1 MFNTD
6 LWSLVTSQNR
16 TNSHNHMWP
25 SRQGL
30 VNNIYTHRIKIKPFK
45 KHQCFIIAADPF
57 GGDPFKEADPFKA
70 SSEDFF
76 KKTTKMDPFST
87 ADPFSKS
94 ATLPTK
100 VPAHSE
106 DWSQSKTKN
115 NTVNS
120 STTKGSLRRAS
131 WCHDNIWYSHWK
143 SEKNSDKWISLL
155 FL

>member
-6 LWSLVTSQNR
+6 LWSLVTN
-16 TNSHNHMWP
+16 THNHVWP
-25 SRQGL
+25 PCQGL
-30 VNNIYTHRIKIKPFK
+30 VHTIYIHHINMKPFK
-45 KHQCFIIAADPF
+45 KHQCSIIAADPF

-100 VPAHSE
+100 VPVHSE
-106 DWSQSKTKN
+106 DWSQSKTK
-115 NTVNS
+115 
-120 STTKGSLRRAS
+120 
-131 WCHDNIWYSHWK
+131 K
-143 SEKNSDKWISLL
+143 SQLTLSIHQQQPKAFWDEHHGIMIIYDTLSENQRKPLKTESLL